1 MIDPGELLKAKLLVV
16 DDQEAN
22 VLLLERML
30 AGAGYVS
37 VASTRDP
44 RAVCELHRKNRYDL
58 ILLDLQM
65 PGMDGF
71 EVMKALGEIE
81 KDGYLSVLVI
91 TAQPEHKLRALRA
104 GAKDFVS
111 KPFDLAEVLT
121 RVHNMLEVRLY
132 ARALEQ
138 TVEELEVGREVIR
151 GKNVELKKLFDEV
164 VAERKLSER
173 LALHVPPSSIA
184 ERLQARPDVTAD
196 SFADA
201 TVLIADVVGF
211 AGVEP
216 PVAHARLALILDE
229 IFTLFDGLAGD
240 RGLRRIKTLG
250 NSYMAAS
257 GLPAPSADHAARAA
271 HMALDMIET
280 LERFNERSNSSLQVR
295 IGIDT
300 GGVVAGV
307 IGRRL
312 FLYDVWGD
320 AVNIA
325 SRMESHG
332 VAGRVQV
339 SESTQRRLG
348 ELFRLEERGVLDVEG
363 KGEVKTWFVG
373 GRNNT
378 EGGHQSWQH
387 EQTVS

>member
-1 MIDPGELLKAKLLVV
+1 MVDSAEIFKAGLLIV

-22 VLLLERML
+22 VLLLERTL
-30 AGAGYVS
+30 SGAGYVS

-65 PGMDGF
+65 PLMDGF
-71 EVMKALGEIE
+71 EVMEGLKKIE
-81 KDGYLSVLVI
+81 KDGYLPVLVI
-91 TAQPEHKLRALRA
+91 TAQPDHKLRALRA

-138 TVEELEVGREVIR
+138 TVQELEVSRELIR
-151 GKNVELKKLFDEV
+151 GKNDELKKLFDQV
-164 VAERKLSER
+164 VAERKISER
-173 LALHVPPSSIA
+173 LALHVPPNSIA
-184 ERLQARPDVTAD
+184 ERLQARPDMTAD
-196 SFADA
+196 SFADV

-211 AGVEP
+211 AQLTPAVP
-216 PVAHARLALILDE
+216 PGRLALILEE
-229 IFTLFDGLAGD
+229 IFTLFDGLASE
-240 RGLRRIKTLG
+240 RGLKRIKTLG

-257 GLPAPSADHAARAA
+257 GVPEPSADHAARAA
-271 HMALDMIET
+271 HMSLDMIEA
-280 LERFNERSNSSLQVR
+280 LGRYNERTASSLQVR
-295 IGIDT
+295 IGIST

-320 AVNIA
+320 AVNTA

-339 SESTQRRLG
+339 SESTRRRLG
-348 ELFRLEERGVLDVEG
+348 EPFLLEERGVLEVEG
-363 KGEVKTWFVG
+363 EGDMKTSFLA
-373 GRNNT
+373 GRN
-378 EGGHQSWQH
+378 GA
-387 EQTVS
+387 